1 LRGVAPCGL
10 VVVVVVG
17 EGQAPGRISPV
28 VVVAVTAATHCRAAV
43 GMVMVKGKMMTHIQ
57 TRFLGLTLDPG
68 QTQGY
73 V

>member
-43 GMVMVKGKMMTHIQ
+43 GMVMVKGKMMTRI
-57 TRFLGLTLDPG
+57 
-68 QTQGY
+68 
-73 V
+73 